1 MFLGTEKID
10 RVLTDSI
17 LELGIKVKVKKTM
30 HQGLYIYDKTK
41 IEAKL
46 ETHFGK
52 IMLFVRPLDE
62 DYIDDVYVPF
72 KEFATQRCDINPS
85 KAYFHGTMDIYSP
98 RRLHDMKEEWVI
110 DNN

>member
-10 RVLTDSI
+10 KVLTDSI

-52 IMLFVRPLDE
+52 IILFVRPLDE
-62 DYIDDVYVPF
+62 DYIDGVYVPF
-72 KEFATQRCDINPS
+72 KEFATQRCDINPT
-85 KAYFHGTMDIYSP
+85 KAYFQGTMDIYSP
-98 RRLHDMKEEWVI
+98 RRMK
-110 DNN
+110 D